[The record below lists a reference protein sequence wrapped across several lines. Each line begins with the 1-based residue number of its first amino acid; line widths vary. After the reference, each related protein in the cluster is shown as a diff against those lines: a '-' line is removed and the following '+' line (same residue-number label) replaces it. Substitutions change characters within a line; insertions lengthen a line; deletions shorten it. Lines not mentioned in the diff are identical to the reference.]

1 MTKVKVCGIKS
12 LEDALAAAE
21 YGADAL
27 GFVFY
32 SKSPR
37 YIEPEEA
44 AAIIEKLPPFVTP
57 VALFVNAH
65 EESVKA
71 VLKETGIEVLQFHGD
86 ETPDYVS
93 SFSQR
98 TIKALRIKD
107 EQSINDMHKY
117 DVNAILADA
126 YSPDAYGGTGK
137 TFNWDILSC
146 LESSERII
154 LAGGLGPENVAE
166 AIRKVSPYAVD
177 VSSGVEASPGVKDHD
192 KLRRFI
198 EEAKSR

>member
-1 MTKVKVCGIKS
+1 MTKVKVCGIRS

-32 SKSPR
+32 GKSPR

-65 EESVKA
+65 EDSVRA
-71 VLKETGIEVLQFHGD
+71 VIRVTGIEVIQFHGD
-86 ETPDYVS
+86 ERPDYVS

-107 EQSINDMHKY
+107 EQSIADMHSY

-137 TFNWDILSC
+137 TFNWDLLSGIQA
-146 LESSERII
+146 SERII

>member
-1 MTKVKVCGIKS
+1 MTKIKVCGIKS
-12 LEDALAAAE
+12 LKDALSAAE

-32 SKSPR
+32 GKSPR
-37 YIEPEEA
+37 YIEPADA
-44 AAIIEKLPPFVTP
+44 AAIIKKLPPFVTP

-65 EESVKA
+65 EDSVMA
-71 VLKETGIEVLQFHGD
+71 VLDETGIEVLQFHGD

-107 EQSINDMHKY
+107 EKSLSYIHNY

-126 YSPDAYGGTGK
+126 YSPDAYGGTGQ
-137 TFNWDILSC
+137 TFNWKLLSS
-146 LESSERII
+146 LQSSERII

-166 AIRKVSPYAVD
+166 AIRKVRPYAVD

-198 EEAKSR
+198 EEVRSA

>member
-1 MTKVKVCGIKS
+1 MIKVKICGIKS
-12 LEDALAAAE
+12 LKDAIAAAE

-32 SKSPR
+32 GKSPR
-37 YIEPEEA
+37 FIEARDA
-44 AAIIEKLPPFVTP
+44 AAIIRKLPPFITP

-65 EESVKA
+65 EDSVKA
-71 VLKETGIEVLQFHGD
+71 VLAETGIEVLQFHGD
-86 ETPDYVS
+86 ETPDYAS
-93 SFSQR
+93 SFSHR

-107 EQSINDMHKY
+107 EQSIGDMHKY

-126 YSPDAYGGTGK
+126 YSPDAYGGTGN
-137 TFNWDILSC
+137 TFNWDLLSGI
-146 LESSERII
+146 ESSERII

-166 AIRKVSPYAVD
+166 AIKTVRPYAVD
-177 VSSGVEASPGVKDHD
+177 VSSGVEVSPGVKDHG

-198 EEAKSR
+198 EEAKSV